1 MGQFGVDCSS
11 AHTKSKWRSSSRK
24 KSMLELPA
32 RDGVEEVGHH
42 HQDIDDS
49 QHEDESKGLLGASS
63 ADDSSSEG
71 MIHRDFSY
79 LKLLASILLTIPLLF
94 LVGRRGIGLT
104 RNDNDD
110 DAIIISPLKD
120 IKQVQ
125 VENYINGNALLLNI
139 HITHHAGTAICKVMK
154 DFGPVPQFACMGN
167 KGDGPW
173 PEGLPA
179 NKGSFYY
186 GC

>member
-1 MGQFGVDCSS
+1 
-11 AHTKSKWRSSSRK
+11 
-24 KSMLELPA
+24 MLELPA
-32 RDGVEEVGHH
+32 RDGVEEEVGHH

-49 QHEDESKGLLGASS
+49 HEDESKGLLGASS
-63 ADDSSSEG
+63 ADDDSSEG
-71 MIHRDFSY
+71 MIHRDYSY
-79 LKLLASILLTIPLLF
+79 MKLLASILLTIPLLF
-94 LVGRRGIGLT
+94 VVGRRGIGLT

-110 DAIIISPLKD
+110 DAIIISPSED

-154 DFGPVPQFACMGN
+154 DFGPVPQFACMKN
-167 KGDGPW
+167 KDKDGPW

-179 NKGSFYY
+179 NKGAFGVYN